1 MAGNCFTGKLV
12 KLRAQRQED
21 MEILRKMD
29 LNRNTESD
37 RADDCIQLPRP
48 AWKLEETFHDRL
60 VRESAVE
67 NYRFMIDTLEGVTVG
82 SINAHDVDFRAG
94 TFSYGLGVYE
104 EFRRRGYAS
113 EAVVLMMRYYF
124 NELRLHKCN
133 VAVWSFN
140 QASIGLH
147 ESLGFVREGVMRE
160 VYYTDGRYYDDI
172 LFGMTQEEFTAKYGT
187 LL

>member
-1 MAGNCFTGKLV
+1 MTRNCFTGKLV
-12 KLRAQRQED
+12 KLRPQEPRD
-21 MEILRKMD
+21 MEILRQMD

-37 RADDCIQLPRP
+37 RCDDCIKLPRP

-60 VRESAVE
+60 VRESE
-67 NYRFMIDTLEGVTVG
+67 EESYRFMIDNLEGVTVG
-82 SINAHDVDFRAG
+82 SINAHDVDFRSG

-104 EFRRRGYAS
+104 EFRHRGYAS
-113 EAVVLMMRYYF
+113 EAAILMMRFYF

-133 VAVWSFN
+133 IEVFAFN
-140 QASIGLH
+140 TASIRLH
-147 ESLGFVREGVMRE
+147 ESLGFVREGVRRE

-172 LFGMTQEEFTAKYGT
+172 LFGMTQEEFTERYGT